1 MLRKVQLFWP
11 QNATTINQASTTSQ
25 KANSIFFF
33 YRCFFK
39 FQKGLVENIP
49 SLTFTLHSNASLYLR
64 LFQVREAVLNSAF
77 KRMALRQKSL
87 HGRLKVGGA

>member
-11 QNATTINQASTTSQ
+11 LIKHPRPARKQIQFS
-25 KANSIFFF
+25 FFF
-33 YRCFFK
+33 IGVFFL

-49 SLTFTLHSNASLYLR
+49 SLTFAHHSNESLYLR
-64 LFQVREAVLNSAF
+64 LFQVREAVLNSTF